1 MPRPPTASS
10 STSNTPGRHVEL
22 RPGLTEPVILKD
34 DYVRFVR
41 KLYRVMIDSG
51 TFDDIEATTYARQD
65 WERDSKNEGYV
76 TRERFGDAM
85 LHAGSRLQ
93 PTGLGRRGADCSA
106 RLTRAGPV
114 AAQRA
119 RRRVGGQRRAGGL
132 RRVPEPL
139 LWPRGGGRAE

>member
-41 KLYRVMIDSG
+41 KLYRVMIDSD

-76 TRERFGDAM
+76 TRERFGEPSSSDGEA
-85 LHAGSRLQ
+85 LEEWRLSQ
-93 PTGLGRRGADCSA
+93 
-106 RLTRAGPV
+106 
-114 AAQRA
+114 
-119 RRRVGGQRRAGGL
+119 
-132 RRVPEPL
+132 EP
-139 LWPRGGGRAE
+139 